1 MLKPTK
7 VLDLRGVVCP
17 MNVIIIKR
25 ELRKG
30 SERDIYQI
38 IVDFPAAKEDVP
50 KAIRDEGYKIL
61 EMKEKGS
68 DLEIYVSKV

>member
-1 MLKPTK
+1 MLKPSK

-17 MNVIIIKR
+17 MNVIIVRK
-25 ELRKG
+25 ELKNA
-30 SERDIYQI
+30 SKKDIYQI

-50 KAIRDEGYKIL
+50 KAIREEGYKIL

-68 DLEIYVSKV
+68 ELEIYVSKE

>member
-7 VLDLRGVVCP
+7 VLDLRGIVCP
-17 MNVIIIKR
+17 MNVIIIKK
-25 ELRKG
+25 ELKSVG
-30 SERDIYQI
+30 EKDIYQI

-61 EMKEKGS
+61 EMKEKGAE
-68 DLEIYVSKV
+68 LEIYVSKG